1 MRILIAEDDFVSGK
15 LMETLLSSYGQTS
28 IAVNGQQAIEMFQD
42 ALDEKEPYK
51 LICLDIMMPLMNGQD
66 VLREIRA
73 KELEKNIQGLDSA
86 KIIMVTALSDFNNIS
101 KAFREQCDAYLVK
114 PIEREKVVQ
123 TIEKLGF
130 VKIDKD

>member
-1 MRILIAEDDFVSGK
+1 MKILIVEDEFTSRALLNV
-15 LMETLLSSYGQTS
+15 LLSRFGKCE
-28 IAVNGQQAIEMFQD
+28 IAVNGNEAVHAFRT
-42 ALDEKEPYK
+42 ALQNNEPYD

-66 VLREIRA
+66 VLREIRI
-73 KELEKNIQGLDSA
+73 KEAEKNIQGLDSA

-114 PIEREKVVQ
+114 PIEREKVIQ

-130 VKIDKD
+130 AKID